1 MSRWW
6 DSAAVLAV
14 MFCAAEA
21 LYTLH
26 QKPASF
32 DGALNACLTDGF
44 LTSMADQKENERILS
59 SVSASLNSTGSF
71 NFWVGLW
78 KPAGTCDQEDRP
90 LHGFVWTS
98 SNSSDSG
105 GNHWKKTPTRT
116 CTSERCGLLSL
127 DFDGGK
133 VTGWGWTDS
142 SCAKAHGF
150 ICKKKPGGSPPPDV
164 PGDGSPCSDGR
175 TPCGKPQPPSR
186 PPHTPTVLPSP
197 GPSPSHSPEKER
209 ISTPSPAPSLTS
221 SSSVTTQIQDS
232 TSDKYRIFIPVLV
245 ALLVL
250 VVLVVVVLA
259 VFKCCFKK
267 KPKKASNSKNG
278 GKREVTVDLSATDL
292 DRDETTA

>member
-21 LYTLH
+21 LYTVH
-26 QKPASF
+26 QETASF
-32 DGALNACLTDGF
+32 NGALKACLTDGF

-59 SVSASLNSTGSF
+59 SVSASLNSAGSF
-71 NFWVGLW
+71 NFWVGLR
-78 KPAGTCDQEDRP
+78 KPAGTCDQEDPP
-90 LHGFVWTS
+90 LYGFVWTS
-98 SNSSDSG
+98 SNSRNSG
-105 GNHWKKTPTRT
+105 VNQWIGTPIRT
-116 CTSERCGLLSL
+116 CTNERCGLLSL
-127 DFDGGK
+127 VFDGGK
-133 VTGWGWTDS
+133 VTSWGWIDS
-142 SCAKAHGF
+142 SCTKAHRF
-150 ICKKKPGGSPPPDV
+150 ICKKQPGRSPPPDV
-164 PGDGSPCSDGR
+164 PGDGSPCSDRR
-175 TPCGKPQPPSR
+175 TPCGKPQPPPR
-186 PPHTPTVLPSP
+186 PPHMPTVLPSP
-197 GPSPSHSPEKER
+197 GPSPSHSPEER
-209 ISTPSPAPSLTS
+209 ISTPSLALSLTS

-232 TSDKYRIFIPVLV
+232 TSDKYKIFIPVLV

-267 KPKKASNSKNG
+267 KPKKASNSKNR